1 MKKLFI
7 AVLVLAAVWQF
18 YNAEDSITLGPG
30 VMAPEAP
37 TQIMLEPMVIERTSD
52 YTISELASFELTAKV
67 LAKEDYR
74 MDREA
79 DLSPTD
85 LTLGWGRM
93 SDESILQDIDISQSR
108 RFYYWRTDAFPIP
121 RREVETHSANM
132 HLIPGSELVKD
143 VISRVREGD
152 IIELSGRL
160 VEVTSETDDWS
171 WRSSQ
176 TRNDTGR
183 GACELIWV
191 ERVSIVTP

>member
-1 MKKLFI
+1 
-7 AVLVLAAVWQF
+7 
-18 YNAEDSITLGPG
+18 
-30 VMAPEAP
+30 MAPDAP
-37 TQIMLEPMVIERTSD
+37 MQITLEPMVIERTSD

-67 LAKEDYR
+67 LAKENYR

-121 RREVETHSANM
+121 RREIETHSANM

-176 TRNDTGR
+176 TRKDTGR

>member
-7 AVLVLAAVWQF
+7 AVLVLAAVWEL

-37 TQIMLEPMVIERTSD
+37 MQIMLEPMVIERTSD

-85 LTLGWGRM
+85 LTLGYFQLIAGGGMPSRPFGNG
-93 SDESILQDIDISQSR
+93 SDDVS
-108 RFYYWRTDAFPIP
+108 
-121 RREVETHSANM
+121 M
-132 HLIPGSELVKD
+132 LIMK
-143 VISRVREGD
+143 
-152 IIELSGRL
+152 
-160 VEVTSETDDWS
+160 
-171 WRSSQ
+171 
-176 TRNDTGR
+176 
-183 GACELIWV
+183 
-191 ERVSIVTP
+191 